1 MKFQISNIVVD
12 GKSTTLSYPTFGNE
26 NVFTILVGKNASGKT
41 KILSKIANSY
51 IFNKEKFIFQREIFE
66 ANNSQQEPSQV
77 IAVSNSRFDRFPD
90 PYRSIFSRD
99 RYETHSNQKVF
110 DVDYH
115 YLGLGSYRS
124 SPHIIISNAVA
135 PIINGLENN
144 KKNPEVIAKMLDY
157 IGFLPAF
164 HIELKRSRPAKEF
177 YPKLYPQELIS
188 LLYEE
193 FQHACAFHKNKSI
206 RIFNFEEEILP
217 GLLYFTSQ
225 NPKNKSLSYNID
237 LVNDGRENREFY
249 EISKYLPSLIEC
261 GLFTV
266 TKFSLFNKT
275 TKDKLPMHLA
285 SSGQQCMLLMFFGM
299 AGVIK
304 DGSLIC
310 IDEPEISLHPR
321 WQAEFIETLQN
332 SFSKYRGCHFVIATH
347 SPQIVSGLDSENG
360 FVADLE
366 SGETLLL
373 SAYSKKSADFQLAQ
387 IFHEPGFK
395 NEYIIRIL
403 LVILSKLAK
412 RESPTEED
420 LIKLEAIN
428 KIQHR
433 LEDSDPV
440 LHIFHQVKM
449 LIGKK

>member
-1 MKFQISNIVVD
+1 MKFQINNIIVD
-12 GKSTTLSYPTFGNE
+12 AKSTTLSHPTFNNE

-51 IFNKEKFIFQREIFE
+51 IFNKETFIFQREIFE
-66 ANNSQQEPSQV
+66 TNNSQQQPSQV

-99 RYETHSNQKVF
+99 RYETHSNQKEF
-110 DVDYH
+110 EVDYH
-115 YLGLGSYRS
+115 YLGLGNYRS
-124 SPHIIISNAVA
+124 SPHNIISNAVA
-135 PIINGLENN
+135 PIIHGFENN
-144 KKNPEVIAKMLDY
+144 KNNPEVIAKILDY

-164 HIELKRSRPAKEF
+164 HIEIKRFRPRKEF
-177 YPKLYPQELIS
+177 YLELHPEELKHS
-188 LLYEE
+188 LYEE
-193 FQHACAFHKNKSI
+193 FQHACTSHKNKSI
-206 RIFNFEEEILP
+206 KAFNFEEEILP
-217 GLLYFTSQ
+217 GLLYFSNQ
-225 NPKNKSLSYNID
+225 NPRNKSFSYTID
-237 LVNDGRENREFY
+237 LINERRENREFF
-249 EISKYLPSLIEC
+249 EISKYLPNLIEC
-261 GLFTV
+261 GLFIV

-299 AGVIK
+299 AGLMK

-321 WQAEFIETLQN
+321 WQAEFIDTLQN
-332 SFSKYRGCHFVIATH
+332 AFSTYRGCHFVIATH
-347 SPQIVSGLDSENG
+347 SPQIVSGLTSENG

-366 SGETLLL
+366 SGEILLP
-373 SAYSKKSADFQLAQ
+373 SDYSKKSSDFQLTQ

-395 NEYIIRIL
+395 NEYIIRTL
-403 LVILSKLAK
+403 LVILSKLV
-412 RESPTEED
+412 
-420 LIKLEAIN
+420 KLELLSDEDFTKLEVIN
-428 KIQHR
+428 KIKHR